1 MARQMLTLRQLEVL
15 RAVMVSGTLAGAARL
30 LNVSAPGLSRLVKY
44 TEQSLGFLLFDRRQ
58 GRLIPTKMS
67 QAIFEQ
73 INGVFGKVEDLRYII
88 QNLESGASQELKI
101 ASVPSISMSMV
112 PRAVKRLRQAHSDLR
127 LDINVV
133 KIEEAIDYLLL
144 GKGELVAMSYRIE
157 HPALRFEPLSS
168 GELYC
173 IVPEHHELASQQI
186 VSAKDIVR
194 YPLIGIDPNDPYGR
208 IMANIFAQN
217 NYPYDITIR
226 ARFGMTVCA
235 LVRAGLGIAII
246 DQFSVADEIMPGI
259 KLLRIAEPT
268 HFDTWIATKIG
279 SPLSTFAMGFI
290 KLLRQEMQ
298 AAVKP
303 HKLSA

>member
-279 SPLSTFAMGFI
+279 SPLSTFATSFI

-298 AAVKP
+298 TAVKP